1 MRITHVQ
8 LARRV
13 EALALLAQGS
23 TAAEVADAVGVSIR
37 TVRKWASL
45 QRLRVAV
52 PPGPLADALNAAF
65 RQERH
70 RKARLAVFSMM
81 VDLALQQARVVERR
95 LRWMPTED
103 AEINGDFIGRV
114 LGPTSQSDRQ
124 RIAARVLEVL
134 RAKDL
139 H

>member
-1 MRITHVQ
+1 MSHVQ

-13 EALALLAQGS
+13 EALALLSQGATGAEAAQ
-23 TAAEVADAVGVSIR
+23 AVGVSIR

-65 RQERH
+65 REEHH
-70 RKARLAVFSMM
+70 RKARLAVLQMM
-81 VDLALQQARVVERR
+81 VDVALQQSRVLERR
-95 LRWMPTED
+95 LRWLPSADTGFK
-103 AEINGDFIGRV
+103 ADFIGRV
-114 LGPTSQSDRQ
+114 LGPTVDRQ
-124 RIAARVLEVL
+124 RVAARALQLL
-134 RAKDL
+134 RAKDF